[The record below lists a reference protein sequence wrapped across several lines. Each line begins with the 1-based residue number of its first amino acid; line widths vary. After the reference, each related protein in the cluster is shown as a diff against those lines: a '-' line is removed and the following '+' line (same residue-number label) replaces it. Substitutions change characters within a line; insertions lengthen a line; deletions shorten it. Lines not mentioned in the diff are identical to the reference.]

1 MFVWSRIVV
10 GLVGAL
16 TIVGSGYEM
25 LLERRKARE
34 LRKNQINQGNNN
46 EGDSK
51 AEFTLDKMHAMEK
64 IHMKDNDNG
73 AFSERDLFFKGN
85 YTQSRHC

>member
-1 MFVWSRIVV
+1 MLVWSRIVV

-25 LLERRKARE
+25 LLERRKTRE
-34 LRKNQINQGNNN
+34 LRKKQISQGNNN

-64 IHMKDNDNG
+64 IHMKDNENKV
-73 AFSERDLFFKGN
+73 FSEEDFFFKGN
-85 YTQSRHC
+85 CTQSRHC

>member
-1 MFVWSRIVV
+1 
-10 GLVGAL
+10 
-16 TIVGSGYEM
+16 M

-34 LRKNQINQGNNN
+34 LKKKQINQGNNN

-64 IHMKDNDNG
+64 MHMKDNENKV
-73 AFSERDLFFKGN
+73 FSERDLFFKGN
-85 YTQSRHC
+85 CTQSRHCKTFFYFEISSSVVKILLN